1 MPECLVADP
10 TQAFYFWGNMKLP
23 LNRLSLAAFAIVGLV
38 LVIPSV
44 VAAEGQ
50 DNGPG
55 ISVFKARCLT
65 CHGADGS
72 GNTAVGK
79 SLQVADLRSPEVQ
92 KKSDAELTESVSE
105 GKGNM
110 PAFKTILS
118 ADEIQSVLK
127 YVRTLGKKAGSDPK
141 KK

>member
-1 MPECLVADP
+1 MAKSTP
-10 TQAFYFWGNMKLP
+10 AFNFWGNMKLP
-23 LNRLSLAAFAIVGLV
+23 LNHLSLAALVIAGLV
-38 LVIPSV
+38 LVIPSIA
-44 VAAEGQ
+44 AAEGQ
-50 DNGPG
+50 DSGPG
-55 ISVFKARCLT
+55 ISVFKARCIT
-65 CHGADGS
+65 CHGSDGS

-118 ADEIQSVLK
+118 ADEIQAVLK
-127 YVRTLGKKAGSDPK
+127 YVRTLGKKDGSDSK